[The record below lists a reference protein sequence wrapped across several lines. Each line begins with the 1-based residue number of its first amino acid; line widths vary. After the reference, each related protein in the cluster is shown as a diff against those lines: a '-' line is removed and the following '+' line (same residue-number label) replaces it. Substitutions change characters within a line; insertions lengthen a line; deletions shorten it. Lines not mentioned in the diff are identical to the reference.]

1 MKKRISGLLLSM
13 AVIASGCSDEGATK
27 TESPSKETKESNGS
41 AEQQVEEVNKLSV
54 KEDDEQFGNDSLS
67 GELTDYPDTKVAV
80 KDGYTYFV
88 EPMHSKNGLDPNA
101 DTDTLYYQFVVS
113 VIKDDKFI
121 VKEETVDLSK
131 EIWNTG
137 GLDSVRSHQFI
148 NLGDKVLLVTQT
160 ELSDGTVKE
169 QWHNVTFNVKGEDGT
184 LNYQHKVV
192 FEKEYSVDEQNNQQ
206 TSLLPGMK
214 STYFLEK
221 VTDLETTIP
230 QLKIYDEAGKVVKTI
245 ENKNEKYPNVHY
257 MDEAFFDEEKD
268 LIFFSDTY
276 MLSQAQMYDIKKDD
290 MVWKQDGSEKEYDIS
305 AESLQGFA
313 KTDDDGLY
321 ILTQSA
327 DGYELKYLLFGEEQM
342 EEVSTFEYHTELE
355 MKKAIMDVDK
365 KNIYVYT
372 FVNYKGKPTIQRS
385 VIPRIDK

>member
-1 MKKRISGLLLSM
+1 MKKRIGGLLLSM

-27 TESPSKETKESNGS
+27 TESPSKETQESNEA
-41 AEQQVEEVNKLSV
+41 AEQQVEEVKQLTV
-54 KEDDEQFGNDSLS
+54 KEEDEQFGNDSLS

-101 DTDTLYYQFVVS
+101 DADTLYYQFVVS

-137 GLDSVRSHQFI
+137 ELDSVRSHQFI

-206 TSLLPGMK
+206 TSLLSGMK

-221 VTDLETTIP
+221 VTDLETDIP
-230 QLKIYDEAGKVVKTI
+230 QLKIYDETGKVVKAI

-268 LIFFSDTY
+268 LIFFGDTY
-276 MLSQAQMYDIKKDD
+276 MLSQTQMYDIKKDD
-290 MVWKQDGSEKEYDIS
+290 MVWKQDGSEKVYDIS
-305 AESLQGFA
+305 AVSLQGFA
-313 KTDDDGLY
+313 KTNDDGLY

-327 DGYELKYLLFGEEQM
+327 NAYELQYLLFGEEQM
-342 EEVSTFEYHTELE
+342 EEVSSFEFHTELD
-355 MKKAIMDVDK
+355 MKNAMMAVDK

-372 FVNYKGKPTIQRS
+372 FVTYQGKTTIQRS